1 MEFTRRQ
8 FLVGSAATLSQGAQA
23 MIPDVSGPF
32 IDRLA
37 TLSWEEEVRQL
48 APRPDIGLNASYK
61 IPGAEI
67 ARLYGAQI
75 IPLHMKHLFLEGFN
89 KGTKIVAGHSPD
101 LYFDYLRGVNDA
113 GRRGQPTTM
122 VLEMP
127 VDHSVGQE
135 EWQKYL
141 EWLVPQIQASHIVI
155 GNEMWGT
162 ELVGGRMNG
171 SRSNW
176 GTHWDQYARLF
187 GMAHDVIRKLS
198 PETRVILTAPHY
210 FGDNGEIM
218 ANQLYAINQLNQE
231 RQKLGQALIG
241 IDGAA
246 LHFYDIAHKMPA
258 YVLGQRKVLND
269 YGYDVPVY
277 ITEHGVNENE
287 GGSTGYDRR
296 VQAQYASGRRG
307 DAIGTGKPKR
317 METQHLGGGL
327 AAMRRARDAKQN
339 LATGHECRDSG
350 LAVGIGFFTQS
361 QHGGQNGRAGMRA
374 DIRLVRAVLLECMR
388 KGSIGQRRVR
398 CMHARI
404 RGAHD
409 GANATAAIAARIIR
423 DDAAPRKL
431 RAERGDRHGIDDT
444 VLGPFHDVGRNLRK
458 LELGCEFCQNLRGCR
473 HEISSPML
481 NDPRQSRGL
490 IE

>member
-8 FLVGSAATLSQGAQA
+8 FLVGSAAALSQGAQA

-37 TLSWEEEVRQL
+37 TLSWEKEVRQL

-141 EWLVPQIQASHIVI
+141 EWLVPQIQASPIVI

-296 VQAQYASGRRG
+296 VQAQYAFQQAAVAAALVESKVITTSSYYTAWSEPEPEHSLFEMGGRGLVPTPAFRAFEMARRLLRSNVGIPMNGGMVEITGSSKAGDCKLIWNLNEGAVETTRQRSELFRFDGEFHRIRG
-307 DAIGTGKPKR
+307 D
-317 METQHLGGGL
+317 
-327 AAMRRARDAKQN
+327 
-339 LATGHECRDSG
+339 
-350 LAVGIGFFTQS
+350 
-361 QHGGQNGRAGMRA
+361 
-374 DIRLVRAVLLECMR
+374 RAVLPGRYGLSVPGGVVE
-388 KGSIGQRRVR
+388 R
-398 CMHARI
+398 CDEVLVEFI
-404 RGAHD
+404 
-409 GANATAAIAARIIR
+409 
-423 DDAAPRKL
+423 PRK
-431 RAERGDRHGIDDT
+431 RSRSRH
-444 VLGPFHDVGRNLRK
+444 PSF
-458 LELGCEFCQNLRGCR
+458 
-473 HEISSPML
+473 SP
-481 NDPRQSRGL
+481 R
-490 IE
+490 